1 MFNGWFKLGKGGSY
15 NGYIK
20 PRNPINRVSAKQ
32 SAQRAKFRSAALA
45 CRGKGRAEFR
55 QCMSEHL

>member
-1 MFNGWFKLGKGGSY
+1 MFNYWFKMGKGGSY

-20 PRNPINRVSAKQ
+20 PRNPISRTSSAQ
-32 SAQRAKFRSAALA
+32 REQRAKFRKAAIA
-45 CRGKGRAEFR
+45 CRGKPQAEFR